1 MLVGGSARMKF
12 DDEVMKLE
20 QVGHDSRVGRDDARI
35 RGGFRGSL
43 VHNLW
48 GAQHREPRC
57 RTGAAEL
64 VDGPTYC

>member
-43 VHNLW
+43 VHNL
-48 GAQHREPRC
+48 
-57 RTGAAEL
+57 
-64 VDGPTYC
+64 